1 MAAKGQGH
9 EHKHQAPQGF
19 TFPSAHSSDAGV
31 NNEGRRQEDFP
42 ASEVMTLALEL
53 TQTSAEVYEIIAEM
67 AESLAGPP
75 KGDVTTART
84 PFPRHLAHLRGIT
97 EAIDEAESHLRELE
111 SKTVT
116 IRPEILELF
125 LEDCWAALTT
135 FKEVR
140 GLLAG
145 IVELDGSAK
154 PSTTALEILSR
165 IMQHLDNCS
174 KEVSGLTVAGLAV
187 SSQCL
192 AETAINLQNRAG
204 KLAG

>member
-1 MAAKGQGH
+1 MESNSNEDQ
-9 EHKHQAPQGF
+9 HQHRAPQWVA
-19 TFPSAHSSDAGV
+19 PWSARPSDAGV
-31 NNEGRRQEDFP
+31 HADGGREEVFP
-42 ASEVMTLALEL
+42 ASQVMDLALAV
-53 TQTSAEVYEIIAEM
+53 TQTSAEVYGLVAAVAGALAEPDDD
-67 AESLAGPP
+67 AATKVPPLRRQLAP
-75 KGDVTTART
+75 
-84 PFPRHLAHLRGIT
+84 LRGIA
-97 EAIDEAESHLRELE
+97 EAIDETESHLRELE

-174 KEVSGLTVAGLAV
+174 KEVSGLTVAGLAA

-192 AETAINLQNRAG
+192 AETAFNLQNRAG
-204 KLAG
+204 KLAR